1 MRRFVEVLL
10 CVAISRPASSFSAL
24 DITME
29 LPLQFGDSY
38 HRDVQVDTIIWCRQ
52 RVSDL
57 CSAERFEDG
66 ESLVQEFSGIM
77 DSTRLRR

>member
-1 MRRFVEVLL
+1 MLL
-10 CVAISRPASSFSAL
+10 LVDISWLVPMFSAL
-24 DITME
+24 DIAME

-38 HRDVQVDTIIWCRQ
+38 HRDVQVDAIIWCRQ

-57 CSAERFEDG
+57 CSSERFEDG

-77 DSTRLRR
+77 DLTRLRR

>member
-1 MRRFVEVLL
+1 MLL
-10 CVAISRPASSFSAL
+10 LVDISWLVPMFSAL
-24 DITME
+24 DIAME
-29 LPLQFGDSY
+29 LPLQFGDLY

-57 CSAERFEDG
+57 CNSERFEDG

-77 DSTRLRR
+77 DLTRLRR

>member
-1 MRRFVEVLL
+1 
-10 CVAISRPASSFSAL
+10 
-24 DITME
+24 ME
-29 LPLQFGDSY
+29 LPLQFGDSH

-66 ESLVQEFSGIM
+66 ESLVQEFREIM